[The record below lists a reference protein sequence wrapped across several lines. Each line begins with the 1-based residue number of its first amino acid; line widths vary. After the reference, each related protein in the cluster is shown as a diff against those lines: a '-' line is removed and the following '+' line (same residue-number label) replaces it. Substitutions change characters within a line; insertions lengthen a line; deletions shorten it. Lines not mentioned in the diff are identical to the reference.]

1 MISKERLEELIEQ
14 GATIY
19 STHWKEEVDL
29 SQKCEVVKKS
39 FYDGKKRLVLIVHED
54 EEHSP
59 HYMLENLTED
69 VEGAKWEEE
78 FGCIERTERLELPNW
93 KKLKC
98 VIKGLRKRKLE
109 FDCTCVYSFSIK
121 DKVYRLFFCKSED
134 DYTIELILD
143 DDVPLLNLQ
152 LTEENYIKAC
162 KVAKEKFLGEKK

>member
-1 MISKERLEELIEQ
+1 MITRERLEELIKQ

-54 EEHSP
+54 EKHSP

-78 FGCIERTERLELPNW
+78 FGCIERTERLELPTWEKFNS
-93 KKLKC
+93 KYCEVKFYTYKHQYTLFNSAVKIRIINENKVMFEEDFSKDNYTLAC
-98 VIKGLRKRKLE
+98 RKVK
-109 FDCTCVYSFSIK
+109 
-121 DKVYRLFFCKSED
+121 
-134 DYTIELILD
+134 EL
-143 DDVPLLNLQ
+143 
-152 LTEENYIKAC
+152 
-162 KVAKEKFLGEKK
+162 FLGENK